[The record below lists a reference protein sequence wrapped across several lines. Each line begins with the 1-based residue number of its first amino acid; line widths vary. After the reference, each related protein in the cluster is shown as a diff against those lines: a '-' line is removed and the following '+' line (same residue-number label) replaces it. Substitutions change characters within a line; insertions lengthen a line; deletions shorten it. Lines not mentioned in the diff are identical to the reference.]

1 MQQNYPDASDGG
13 SEQLPAPSDGRRAAL
28 TIARSNQQLS
38 LDLRPGPESG
48 DAEEG
53 INLFDYWRI
62 LVKRRW
68 TVLATLVMVLV
79 IAMVNTL
86 LTTPIYRAT
95 TIIQVTPMS
104 PRNMQV
110 GGATANME
118 YDYQNDFQQTQIEL
132 LKSRSLAARAVSQM
146 GLPESGE
153 LDHLWPGSAWEKLKA
168 QFSSA
173 PTEADDAQL
182 KPKTAGDKKGNSA
195 NIDGM
200 AHALQAGISVEGVK
214 DSQLVRINYDSP
226 NASFSQ
232 RAANALADVF
242 MAANLERRFDSSSYA
257 KTYLEDRLQELKLK
271 LEDSERK
278 LVEFAQQEQIVSSGD
293 TSGMGLLEQNLNSM
307 NSAYSAAKQERIRA
321 EARWHQAQGLT
332 GSGLWQLAPS
342 HGGGAPASA
351 PDNPMIKTLQESRS
365 HLLVQYQDQ
374 LRLYKPEYPQMQ
386 QLKGQIDEINSQ
398 IHAEEGNIRA
408 GIRADYESALQ
419 EETVLEAQLAGM
431 RSDVLDLQKR
441 SIQYNVYKREVDTN
455 RQLYDAL
462 LQRYKEL
469 DIAGGVTANN
479 ISMVDRAEPGY
490 KLLPNV
496 RHDFI
501 QALLAG
507 LMLGVLLAFA
517 FEYIDDT
524 IKRPDDLEKLLG
536 LSVLGAIPLLKPP
549 MTPARALLDERSGF
563 SEAYRSLRTALQFST
578 DHGVPRTLLITSATA
593 SEGKSTTALVLGQ
606 FFAQLGKRVLIVDC
620 DLRNPS
626 LHRAFNVDNSE
637 GLSNYLAGAGR
648 PDLIKQTTIPGLSYL
663 PTGPLPPNPAEL
675 LIGSK
680 MMSVLTVAAEKFD
693 LLILDGPPVLGLA
706 DAPVLS
712 NLAQGTLLIVRA
724 EETRIAVIKNAIKR
738 LNIARA
744 HIVGGLLTHFQP
756 EHGGQGYAY
765 GASSYYY
772 TSVGDKPKLTKK

>member
-1 MQQNYPDASDGG
+1 MQQITPGAPDEG
-13 SEQLPAPSDGRRAAL
+13 SEQLPARSDGRRAAL

-38 LDLRPGPESG
+38 LDLRQNPESG
-48 DAEEG
+48 ESDEG

-68 TVLATLVMVLV
+68 TVVATLAMVLV

-110 GGATANME
+110 GGATANLE

-132 LKSRSLAARAVSQM
+132 LKSRSIAQRAVSQM
-146 GLPESGE
+146 GLLDSGE
-153 LDHLWPGSAWEKLKA
+153 MDHLWPSTAWEKLKS
-168 QFSSA
+168 QFSGG
-173 PTEADDAQL
+173 TDQTDATQPKL
-182 KPKTAGDKKGNSA
+182 KPAADKKSG
-195 NIDGM
+195 DQRVEGL
-200 AHALQAGISVEGVK
+200 AHSFLGGLSVEGVK

-226 NASFSQ
+226 SPSFSQ
-232 RAANALADVF
+232 RAANATAEVF
-242 MAANLERRFDSSSYA
+242 IAANLERRFDSSSYA

-278 LVEFAQQEQIVSSGD
+278 LVDFAQKEQIVSSGD

-307 NSAYSAAKQERIRA
+307 NTAYSTAKQNRIRA
-321 EARWHQAQGLT
+321 EARWKQAQTLS
-332 GSGLWQLAPS
+332 GSGLWQLAPVQ
-342 HGGGAPASA
+342 GGSGNGGSA
-351 PDNPMIKTLQESRS
+351 DNPMIKNLQESRS
-365 HLLVQYQDQ
+365 HMLVDYQDK
-374 LRLYKPEYPQMQ
+374 LRLYKPDYPQMQ
-386 QLKGQIDEINSQ
+386 QLKGQIDEIDHQ
-398 IHAEEGNIRA
+398 IKTEEGNIRA
-408 GIRADYESALQ
+408 GVRADYEAALQ
-419 EETVLEAQLAGM
+419 EETVLGAQLEGM

-479 ISMVDRAEPGY
+479 IALIDRAEPGF
-490 KLLPNV
+490 KLLPNL

-501 QALLAG
+501 QALLSG

-536 LSVLGAIPLLKPP
+536 ISVLGAIPLLKPP
-549 MTPARALLDERSGF
+549 MTPARALQDERSGF

-626 LHRAFNVDNSE
+626 LHKSFNVDNSQ

-675 LIGSK
+675 LMGSK

-738 LNIARA
+738 LQVARA

-772 TSVGDKPKLTKK
+772 AAASGRPQLTRK